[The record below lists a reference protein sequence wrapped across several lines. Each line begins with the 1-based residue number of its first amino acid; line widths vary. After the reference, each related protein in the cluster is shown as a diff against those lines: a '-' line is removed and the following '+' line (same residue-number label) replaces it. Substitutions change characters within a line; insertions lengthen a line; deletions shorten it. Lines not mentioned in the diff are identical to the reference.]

1 MNTPT
6 VQEQQAVLTAISLG
20 LRQAHQQAQR
30 SHRGTGTRLVA
41 VVDGVVGFG
50 NVSYVGL
57 FRKGWG
63 HNPPRVANARK
74 RASALNPARRRQWP
88 NTPAHAR
95 KTRYAIFEKK
105 IVLLCVTP
113 HGISAV
119 LLSILVA
126 KIKID
131 ARSLTGSYSACWFGI
146 ADTPA
151 PLIEPLLRN
160 LCGRFSRD
168 DLSRTVIYKNTIAS

>member
-57 FRKGWG
+57 FRNGLG
-63 HNPPRVANARK
+63 HNPPCAANARK
-74 RASALNPARRRQWP
+74 GGSALNPIRRWQCP
-88 NTPAHAR
+88 NTTAHAGQMR
-95 KTRYAIFEKK
+95 HAIFEKNRTF
-105 IVLLCVTP
+105 VRNSPWNFCC
-113 HGISAV
+113 SAIYFGRKR
-119 LLSILVA
+119 SVA
-126 KIKID
+126 
-131 ARSLTGSYSACWFGI
+131 
-146 ADTPA
+146 
-151 PLIEPLLRN
+151 
-160 LCGRFSRD
+160 
-168 DLSRTVIYKNTIAS
+168 